1 MDKTYDSAPIY
12 AMVRKRDH
20 DLRDRV
26 QKLMPRETKLERDIK
41 SREESHRQ
49 LADMIERVLKIPA
62 DASEIQ
68 KMAKD
73 TSDQLALDRQALAA
87 VKQELALVREAMKYA
102 DMAHEALHWGRF
114 ADQALER
121 FDKEQSS
128 VTEPLQAAE

>member
-49 LADMIERVLKIPA
+49 LADTIERVLKIPA

>member
-1 MDKTYDSAPIY
+1 
-12 AMVRKRDH
+12 
-20 DLRDRV
+20 
-26 QKLMPRETKLERDIK
+26 
-41 SREESHRQ
+41 
-49 LADMIERVLKIPA
+49 MIERVLKIPA